1 MMRILPKIAITMGD
15 PTGIGPEIVAKA
27 ISSPEIL
34 DMCHPVILG
43 DEKVLM
49 DAIKIL
55 EVGSLNAE
63 TRIKNL
69 SNLDPTKIK
78 PGKPDKACGEA
89 MLAYIKGAVS
99 MVLDDE
105 ADAVVTAPIN
115 KEAIN
120 RIVLNFIGHTEFLAD
135 LTKTERF
142 CMMLASDKLR
152 VSLVTTHAP
161 LKDVPKLLSRGKIL
175 EKTMLTYRAMVDLF
189 GISSPRIGVASLN
202 PHGGEEGIFGEE
214 EETII
219 LPAVEE
225 AKRSGAYVEGPLP
238 PDTLFCKAYEGQYD
252 AVVAMYHDQGLI
264 PLKLLSFRESV
275 NVTLGLPIIRTSVD
289 HGTAYD
295 IAGKGV
301 ADPTSLVNA
310 IKMAV
315 EMVEKKTKRSQSK
328 SLRVKNSARYS

>member
-1 MMRILPKIAITMGD
+1 MKRILPKIAITMGD
-15 PTGIGPEIVAKA
+15 PTGIGPEIVAKT

-34 DMCHPVILG
+34 DICDPVILG

-49 DAIKIL
+49 DATKTL
-55 EVGSLNAE
+55 EAGSLNPE
-63 TRIKNL
+63 VRIKNL
-69 SNLDPTKIK
+69 SNLDPTKIIH
-78 PGKPDKACGEA
+78 GKPDRDCGEA
-89 MLAYIKGAVS
+89 MVAYIKGAVS
-99 MVLDDE
+99 MICDDE
-105 ADAVVTAPIN
+105 AEAVVTAPIN
-115 KEAIN
+115 KEAIS
-120 RIVLNFIGHTEFLAD
+120 RVGLKFIGHTEFLAD
-135 LTKTERF
+135 LTKAERF

-161 LKDVPKLLSRGKIL
+161 LKDVPKLLSREKIV

-202 PHGGEEGIFGEE
+202 PHGGEGGIFGEE

-219 LPAVEE
+219 RPAVEE
-225 AKRSGAYVEGPLP
+225 AKRSGANVDGPLP
-238 PDTLFCKAYEGQYD
+238 SDTLFCKAHEGAYD

-301 ADPTSLVNA
+301 ADPTSLINA
-310 IKMAV
+310 VKMAV
-315 EMVEKKTKRSQSK
+315 DMVKRKSK
-328 SLRVKNSARYS
+328 RV